1 LVLSGISMSLPHWN
15 KGLASIS
22 FETTH
27 RFRDCPDMGAE
38 RMSLDSDRAMM
49 LEMAETWLELARR
62 TESEQT

>member
-1 LVLSGISMSLPHWN
+1 
-15 KGLASIS
+15 
-22 FETTH
+22 
-27 RFRDCPDMGAE
+27 MGAE